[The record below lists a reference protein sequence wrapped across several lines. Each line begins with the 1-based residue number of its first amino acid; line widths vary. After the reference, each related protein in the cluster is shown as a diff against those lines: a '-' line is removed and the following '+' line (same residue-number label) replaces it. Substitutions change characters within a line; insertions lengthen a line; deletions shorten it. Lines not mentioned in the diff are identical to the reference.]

1 MAVVVVGYR
10 TYPDGDVVDQ
20 VDDLEQ
26 AAMMLVRRYPHLNNN
41 TTKKKK
47 EKDWLGCFLMG
58 HSSGAHIAFLLI
70 IRQIRRELELI
81 ARRRSSRGN
90 VPSSS
95 TQPSSSLDTILSKT
109 ILHFNNFVGLSGVYD
124 INHHFDFEAGRGV
137 EEISPM
143 KPACGY
149 TRESFQKHSPTVEL
163 SRLQNYIVSSLA
175 VTNEKERND
184 GNNDDNG
191 TTANNDTTNN
201 DGVRMSSFPRF
212 LLIHGMH
219 DSTVP
224 FTSTANVAHAI
235 RACGVSK
242 SQCREVY
249 LPGLEHIDVA
259 FHLMLGG
266 LTRDLVRE
274 WIVGDGGGDEGSS
287 SGDEID
293 DDDGFKKGPT
303 SFRHPI
309 ASASISKL

>member
-10 TYPDGDVVDQ
+10 SYPDGDVVDQ

-26 AAMMLVRRYPHLNNN
+26 AAMMLVRRYPHLNMDNIKGNNNNN
-41 TTKKKK
+41 TKRRKKE

-109 ILHFNNFVGLSGVYD
+109 ILQFNNFVGLSGVYD

-163 SRLQNYIVSSLA
+163 SRLQIGIVGSNVSA
-175 VTNEKERND
+175 VTNEKEMND
-184 GNNDDNG
+184 
-191 TTANNDTTNN
+191 NN